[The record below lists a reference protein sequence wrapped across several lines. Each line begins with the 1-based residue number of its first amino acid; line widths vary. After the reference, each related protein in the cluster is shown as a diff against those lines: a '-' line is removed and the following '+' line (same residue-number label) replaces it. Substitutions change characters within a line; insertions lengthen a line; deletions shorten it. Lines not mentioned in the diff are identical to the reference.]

1 MAAPTGIVT
10 VKWRLPSTQDARNAS
25 ELAIRKAAIKAVSII
40 LRRTAKGIDARGA
53 PFRPY
58 SKPYAKL
65 KASTGRNATPP
76 DLTLTG
82 TLLRGL
88 RLLRV
93 ESPRRA
99 IIGWEG
105 QHSTRR
111 IFNRSFGITRL
122 RQLTQGR
129 ASGLAQGPITQ
140 EEAKFLA
147 AANLQ
152 RNKERK
158 ARGETAG
165 RVTMPYSVLVPA
177 LNKRRRF
184 FSIESAA
191 DVAAI
196 RAVYADELRKQMR
209 LRITGR

>member
-1 MAAPTGIVT
+1 MAAKTGIVT
-10 VKWRLPSTQDARNAS
+10 VKWRLPTTQDARSAS

-65 KASTGRNATPP
+65 KASSGRNASPP

-105 QHSTRR
+105 QHVA
-111 IFNRSFGITRL
+111 RSP
-122 RQLTQGR
+122 
-129 ASGLAQGPITQ
+129 LA
-140 EEAKFLA
+140 
-147 AANLQ
+147 
-152 RNKERK
+152 RK
-158 ARGETAG
+158 GARGL
-165 RVTMPYSVLVPA
+165 RSVPYSVLVPA
-177 LNKRRRF
+177 LNRRRRF